1 MSTTVNNNDASSSST
16 SVSNSAES
24 FDLRMKSM
32 EDQINNLSLAF
43 TRFMKEPMF
52 SSNTNS
58 RSQPS
63 HDDSDTENEQS
74 EDESSNNVD
83 VPTDYQL
90 SDTLLGQYKHMVNNQ
105 GLLVEEECILKKDEI
120 SELNKVFNFP
130 SNFQVNVAPFGTPEG
145 ITVSSNV
152 KNNDT
157 DLLIVEKRIN
167 DSLKPLLLMSS
178 MLSSDS
184 SNVDVELISYLT
196 QSAIVLAV
204 NAQASLSRVR
214 RNNIAKEI
222 YGSEVLLPIKIK
234 DTPKMFDETETE
246 RVRKLAKSIR
256 KNNEAKQS
264 LLKLNY
270 HSKSNVKK
278 LVNSSGNNTTG
289 NSSNSK
295 SSSGS
300 NGRSNN
306 FNGSPSS
313 VASGSNN
320 TKSANE
326 EQEVNLPV
334 GGRLFHHK
342 QVWKELGLP
351 NFCQEV
357 VNGLKVHLLPN
368 FKPML
373 NPIPISIPEGPKSD
387 CITKEVQDLLLDDAI
402 EQVLPNRYS
411 KRVFYSNV
419 FTVPKPGTNL
429 HRPVLDLKRLNT
441 YINNQSFKMEGIK
454 NLPSMVKQGYYMV
467 KLDIKKAYLHVLVD
481 PQYRDLFR
489 FVWKGSHYRWKTMPF
504 GLSTAP
510 RIFTMLL
517 RPVLRML
524 RDINVSVIAYLD
536 DLLIVGSTKEECLSN
551 LKKTMDL
558 LVKLGFKLNLEKS
571 VLEPTQSITFLGLQI
586 DSVSMKLLVP
596 KEKKKSV
603 IKEIRNFLKLDCCS
617 PRKLAGLKGKLIAL
631 KDAVIPFRLYTR
643 RTNKFHSQCLTIAK
657 GDWDQSFP
665 IPQEVKSEI
674 SHWLTVLNQW
684 NGKEISLFPSYDYVL
699 TTDASESGAGATL
712 KKGNK
717 VIKTW
722 SFQWSTTQSNMSS
735 NRREMLALLMAYQA
749 LWWSNTR
756 SLSSVRTTLETM
768 PQKESE
774 LDWRAYSRILQCKSR
789 PPQPSFRD
797 ESQIIHQSNQE
808 LQLATEERSVQSHP
822 TSIRSNTDGSVRI
835 SPEPSNEQLLNNQNE
850 CTPPRLESME
860 AMSGLPTTH
869 SFAFYPGEDELI
881 QFEEGFY
888 NTDLPNLEISNL
900 VSDDSSTSSSSSS
913 SHVPS
918 STGNIPRSIDQTI
931 SRVDTNPDSTTLE
944 TGDYSTFQSHVMSF
958 ARTANTKTA
967 ELLMK
972 SWEPSTLKVYS
983 SSYTRFRNF
992 CTLNSLNPA
1001 NITLVVF
1008 MDYLTHLF
1016 KHKPPLAFSTIN
1028 GHRSMLNQLLLL
1040 RNQTDIVNDPF
1051 ITRIMTG
1058 IHKLRPSSAKYK
1070 EIWDANQVFK
1080 HLSTIKVI
1088 PKYTYTALLN
1098 KTLVLCKMFGL
1109 ARSSDLVKWS
1119 FKGLIITTDS
1129 IKGPVINAKEQRS
1142 GVVSILEL
1150 TSLDD
1155 TNSQV
1160 CPVRHLA
1167 TYLRA
1172 SKGRRKPHSGD
1183 SVFIK
1188 NEGEPLQVND
1198 INSIVLST
1206 LSKSGI
1212 DIVKFKSHSTR
1223 SAMASLLLSNNVP
1236 FHVVKKMGRWKS
1248 NDTVDTF
1255 YDKRIIGE
1263 KSGGFLNTVVQIS

>member
-16 SVSNSAES
+16 SASNNAES

-32 EDQINNLSLAF
+32 EDQINKLSLAF

-58 RSQPS
+58 RSQRT

-83 VPTDYQL
+83 VPTDFQL

-145 ITVSSNV
+145 ITVSSTV

-167 DSLKPLLLMSS
+167 DILKPLLLMSS

-184 SNVDVELISYLT
+184 SNVDVELISYIA

-270 HSKSNVKK
+270 HSKSNTKK
-278 LVNSSGNNTTG
+278 SVNSSGNNTTG

-306 FNGSPSS
+306 FNGSPSN

-368 FKPML
+368 FKPMP
-373 NPIPISIPEGPKSD
+373 NPIPFSIPEGPKSD

-467 KLDIKKAYLHVLVD
+467 KLDIKKAYLHVFVD

-524 RDINVSVIAYLD
+524 RDINVSIIAYLD

-596 KEKKKSV
+596 KEKKKSI

-643 RTNKFHSQCLTIAK
+643 QTNKFHSQCLTLAN
-657 GDWDQSFP
+657 GDWDVSFP
-665 IPQEVKSEI
+665 IPQDVKSEI

-684 NGKEISLFPSYDYVL
+684 NGKEISLFPSYDYNQVQVPL
-699 TTDASESGAGATL
+699 SRKETRQSRLGHSSG
-712 KKGNK
+712 
-717 VIKTW
+717 
-722 SFQWSTTQSNMSS
+722 
-735 NRREMLALLMAYQA
+735 
-749 LWWSNTR
+749 
-756 SLSSVRTTLETM
+756 
-768 PQKESE
+768 
-774 LDWRAYSRILQCKSR
+774 
-789 PPQPSFRD
+789 QPSFRD
-797 ESQIIHQSNQE
+797 ESQIIVQSNQE
-808 LQLATEERSVQSHP
+808 LQLATEEGSVQSNP
-822 TSIRSNTDGSVRI
+822 TSVRSNPDGSVRI
-835 SPEPSNEQLLNNQNE
+835 SPEPSNVQLLNNQNE

-900 VSDDSSTSSSSSS
+900 VSDDSSSSSSSS
-913 SHVPS
+913 SLHVSS
-918 STGNIPRSIDQTI
+918 STGNIPRSIDKTI
-931 SRVDTNPDSTTLE
+931 SRVNTNPNSTTLE
-944 TGDYSTFQSHVMSF
+944 TGDYSTFQSHVMSII
-958 ARTANTKTA
+958 RIQKSSTA

-992 CTLNSLNPA
+992 CTSNSLNPA

-1040 RNQTDIVNDPF
+1040 KNQTDIVNDPF

-1058 IHKLRPSSAKYK
+1058 IHKLRPSSAKYQ

-1080 HLSTIKVI
+1080 HLSTITVI
-1088 PKYTYTALLN
+1088 PKYTYTALLK

-1119 FKGLIITTDS
+1119 FNGLIITPDS
-1129 IKGPVINAKEQRS
+1129 IKGPVINAKEQRK
-1142 GVVSILEL
+1142 GVLSILEL

-1160 CPVRHLA
+1160 CPVRHLS

-1183 SVFIK
+1183 SVFIQ
-1188 NEGEPLQVND
+1188 NEGKPLDVKE
-1198 INSIVLST
+1198 INIIVLST
-1206 LSKSGI
+1206 LSSSGI
-1212 DIVKFKSHSTR
+1212 DISKFKSHSTR

>member
-16 SVSNSAES
+16 SASNNAES

-58 RSQPS
+58 RGQRT

-74 EDESSNNVD
+74 DDESSNNVD
-83 VPTDYQL
+83 VPTEYQL
-90 SDTLLGQYKHMVNNQ
+90 SDTLL
-105 GLLVEEECILKKDEI
+105 
-120 SELNKVFNFP
+120 VFNFP

-145 ITVSSNV
+145 ITVSSTV

-178 MLSSDS
+178 MISSDS
-184 SNVDVELISYLT
+184 SNVDVELISYLA

-214 RNNIAKEI
+214 RNNIAREI

-270 HSKSNVKK
+270 HSKSNAKK
-278 LVNSSGNNTTG
+278 SVNSSGNNTTG

-306 FNGSPSS
+306 FNGSPSN

-326 EQEVNLPV
+326 EQGVNLPV

-357 VNGLKVHLLPN
+357 VNGLKIHLLPN
-368 FKPML
+368 FKPMP
-373 NPIPISIPEGPKSD
+373 NSIPFSIPEGPKSD

-419 FTVPKPGTNL
+419 FTVPKPGTTL

-643 RTNKFHSQCLTIAK
+643 QTNKFHSQCLTLAN

-665 IPQEVKSEI
+665 IPQDVKSEI

-717 VIKTW
+717 IIKTW

-749 LWWSNTR
+749 LWWSDTGPI
-756 SLSSVRTTLETM
+756 SSVRTTLETM
-768 PQKESE
+768 PQEESE

-797 ESQIIHQSNQE
+797 ESQIVVQSNQE
-808 LQLATEERSVQSHP
+808 LQLATEEGSVQSHP
-822 TSIRSNTDGSVRI
+822 TSVRSNTDGSVRI

-900 VSDDSSTSSSSSS
+900 VSDDSSSSSSSS
-913 SHVPS
+913 SLHVSS
-918 STGNIPRSIDQTI
+918 STGNIPRSVDQ
-931 SRVDTNPDSTTLE
+931 
-944 TGDYSTFQSHVMSF
+944 QSSS
-958 ARTANTKTA
+958 TA

-992 CTLNSLNPA
+992 CSSNSLNPA

-1040 RNQTDIVNDPF
+1040 KNQTDIVNDPF

-1058 IHKLRPSSAKYK
+1058 IHKLRPSSAKYQ

-1088 PKYTYTALLN
+1088 PKYTYTALLK

-1119 FKGLIITTDS
+1119 FNGLIITPDS
-1129 IKGPVINAKEQRS
+1129 IKGPVINAKEQRK
-1142 GVVSILEL
+1142 GVLSILEL

-1155 TNSQV
+1155 TNSQKK
-1160 CPVRHLA
+1160 A
-1167 TYLRA
+1167 
-1172 SKGRRKPHSGD
+1172 HSGD
-1183 SVFIK
+1183 SVFIQ
-1188 NEGEPLQVND
+1188 NEGKPLDVKE
-1198 INSIVLST
+1198 INIIVLST
-1206 LSKSGI
+1206 LSSSGI
-1212 DIVKFKSHSTR
+1212 DISKFKSHSTR

>member
-16 SVSNSAES
+16 SASNNAES

-32 EDQINNLSLAF
+32 EDQINNLSLAL

-58 RSQPS
+58 RSQRT
-63 HDDSDTENEQS
+63 HDDSDTESEQS
-74 EDESSNNVD
+74 DDESSNNVD

-145 ITVSSNV
+145 ITVSSTV

-184 SNVDVELISYLT
+184 SNVDVELISYLA

-256 KNNEAKQS
+256 KNNEAKPS

-270 HSKSNVKK
+270 HSKSNAKK
-278 LVNSSGNNTTG
+278 SVNSSGNNTTG

-306 FNGSPSS
+306 FNGSPSN

-368 FKPML
+368 FKPMP

-387 CITKEVQDLLLDDAI
+387 CITKEVQELLLDDAI

-419 FTVPKPGTNL
+419 FTVPKPGTTL

-643 RTNKFHSQCLTIAK
+643 RTNKFHSQCLTLAN

-665 IPQEVKSEI
+665 IPQDVKSEI

-717 VIKTW
+717 TIKTW

-749 LWWSNTR
+749 LWWSDTGPI
-756 SLSSVRTTLETM
+756 SFVRTTLETM
-768 PQKESE
+768 PQEESE

-797 ESQIIHQSNQE
+797 ESQIIIQK
-808 LQLATEERSVQSHP
+808 RSVQSHP
-822 TSIRSNTDGSVRI
+822 TSVRSNPDGSVRI

-869 SFAFYPGEDELI
+869 SFAFYPGENELI

-900 VSDDSSTSSSSSS
+900 VSDDSSSSSSSSS
-913 SHVPS
+913 SHVSS

-931 SRVDTNPDSTTLE
+931 SRVNTNPNSTTLE
-944 TGDYSTFQSHVMSF
+944 TGDYSTFQSHVMSII
-958 ARTANTKTA
+958 RIQKSSTA

-992 CTLNSLNPA
+992 CSSNSLNPA
-1001 NITLVVF
+1001 NITLVDF

-1040 RNQTDIVNDPF
+1040 KNQIDIVNDPF
-1051 ITRIMTG
+1051 ITIIMTG
-1058 IHKLRPSSAKYK
+1058 IHKLRPSSAKYQ

-1088 PKYTYTALLN
+1088 PKYTYTALLK

-1119 FKGLIITTDS
+1119 FNGLIITPDS
-1129 IKGPVINAKEQRS
+1129 IKGPVVNAKEQRK
-1142 GVVSILEL
+1142 GVLSILEL

-1160 CPVRHLA
+1160 CPVRHLS

-1172 SKGRRKPHSGD
+1172 SKGRRMPHSGD
-1183 SVFIK
+1183 YVFIQI
-1188 NEGEPLQVND
+1188 EGKPLD
-1198 INSIVLST
+1198 IKEINIIVLST
-1206 LSKSGI
+1206 LSSSGI
-1212 DIVKFKSHSTR
+1212 DISKFKSHSTR

>member
-1 MSTTVNNNDASSSST
+1 
-16 SVSNSAES
+16 
-24 FDLRMKSM
+24 M

-58 RSQPS
+58 RSQRT

-74 EDESSNNVD
+74 DDESSNNVD

-105 GLLVEEECILKKDEI
+105 GLLIEEECILKKDEI

-145 ITVSSNV
+145 ITVSSTV

-184 SNVDVELISYLT
+184 SNVDVELISYLA

-270 HSKSNVKK
+270 HSKSNAKK
-278 LVNSSGNNTTG
+278 SVNSSGNNTTG

-306 FNGSPSS
+306 FNGSPSN

-351 NFCQEV
+351 NFYQEV
-357 VNGLKVHLLPN
+357 VNGLKIHLLPN
-368 FKPML
+368 FKPMP
-373 NPIPISIPEGPKSD
+373 NPIPFSIPEGPKSD

-411 KRVFYSNV
+411 KHVFYSNV
-419 FTVPKPGTNL
+419 FTVPKPGTTL

-596 KEKKKSV
+596 KEKKKSI

-643 RTNKFHSQCLTIAK
+643 QTNKFHSQCLTLAN
-657 GDWDQSFP
+657 GDWDVSFP

-717 VIKTW
+717 TIKTW
-722 SFQWSTTQSNMSS
+722 SF
-735 NRREMLALLMAYQA
+735 
-749 LWWSNTR
+749 
-756 SLSSVRTTLETM
+756 
-768 PQKESE
+768 
-774 LDWRAYSRILQCKSR
+774 
-789 PPQPSFRD
+789 
-797 ESQIIHQSNQE
+797 
-808 LQLATEERSVQSHP
+808 
-822 TSIRSNTDGSVRI
+822 
-835 SPEPSNEQLLNNQNE
+835 
-850 CTPPRLESME
+850 
-860 AMSGLPTTH
+860 
-869 SFAFYPGEDELI
+869 
-881 QFEEGFY
+881 
-888 NTDLPNLEISNL
+888 
-900 VSDDSSTSSSSSS
+900 
-913 SHVPS
+913 
-918 STGNIPRSIDQTI
+918 
-931 SRVDTNPDSTTLE
+931 
-944 TGDYSTFQSHVMSF
+944 
-958 ARTANTKTA
+958 
-967 ELLMK
+967 
-972 SWEPSTLKVYS
+972 
-983 SSYTRFRNF
+983 
-992 CTLNSLNPA
+992 
-1001 NITLVVF
+1001 
-1008 MDYLTHLF
+1008 
-1016 KHKPPLAFSTIN
+1016 
-1028 GHRSMLNQLLLL
+1028 
-1040 RNQTDIVNDPF
+1040 
-1051 ITRIMTG
+1051 
-1058 IHKLRPSSAKYK
+1058 
-1070 EIWDANQVFK
+1070 
-1080 HLSTIKVI
+1080 
-1088 PKYTYTALLN
+1088 
-1098 KTLVLCKMFGL
+1098 
-1109 ARSSDLVKWS
+1109 
-1119 FKGLIITTDS
+1119 
-1129 IKGPVINAKEQRS
+1129 
-1142 GVVSILEL
+1142 
-1150 TSLDD
+1150 
-1155 TNSQV
+1155 
-1160 CPVRHLA
+1160 
-1167 TYLRA
+1167 
-1172 SKGRRKPHSGD
+1172 
-1183 SVFIK
+1183 
-1188 NEGEPLQVND
+1188 
-1198 INSIVLST
+1198 
-1206 LSKSGI
+1206 
-1212 DIVKFKSHSTR
+1212 
-1223 SAMASLLLSNNVP
+1223 
-1236 FHVVKKMGRWKS
+1236 
-1248 NDTVDTF
+1248 
-1255 YDKRIIGE
+1255 
-1263 KSGGFLNTVVQIS
+1263 

>member
-16 SVSNSAES
+16 SASNNAES
-24 FDLRMKSM
+24 FDLLMKSM

-58 RSQPS
+58 RSQRT

-74 EDESSNNVD
+74 DDESSNNVD

-145 ITVSSNV
+145 ITVSSTV

-184 SNVDVELISYLT
+184 SNVDVELISYLA

-270 HSKSNVKK
+270 HSKSNAKK
-278 LVNSSGNNTTG
+278 SVNSSGNNTTG

-306 FNGSPSS
+306 FNGSPSN

-368 FKPML
+368 FKPMP
-373 NPIPISIPEGPKSD
+373 NPIPFSIPEGPKSD

-419 FTVPKPGTNL
+419 FTVPKPGTTL

-643 RTNKFHSQCLTIAK
+643 RTNKFHSQCLTLAN
-657 GDWDQSFP
+657 GDCDQSFP
-665 IPQEVKSEI
+665 IPQDVKSEI
-674 SHWLTVLNQW
+674 LHWLTVLNQW

-717 VIKTW
+717 TIKTW
-722 SFQWSTTQSNMSS
+722 SFQWSITQSNMSS

-749 LWWSNTR
+749 LWWSDTGPI
-756 SLSSVRTTLETM
+756 SSVRTTLETM

-797 ESQIIHQSNQE
+797 ESQIIVQSNQE
-808 LQLATEERSVQSHP
+808 LQLATEEGSVQSNP
-822 TSIRSNTDGSVRI
+822 TSVRSNTDGSVRI
-835 SPEPSNEQLLNNQNE
+835 SPEPSNVQLLNNQNE

-869 SFAFYPGEDELI
+869 SFAFYPEEDELI

-900 VSDDSSTSSSSSS
+900 VSDDSSSSSSSSS
-913 SHVPS
+913 SHVSS

-931 SRVDTNPDSTTLE
+931 GRVNTNPNSTTLE
-944 TGDYSTFQSHVMSF
+944 TGDYSTFQSHVMSII
-958 ARTANTKTA
+958 RIQKSSTA

-1040 RNQTDIVNDPF
+1040 KNQTDIVNDPF

-1058 IHKLRPSSAKYK
+1058 IHKLRPSSAKYQ

-1088 PKYTYTALLN
+1088 PKYTYTALLK

-1119 FKGLIITTDS
+1119 FNGLVITPDS
-1129 IKGPVINAKEQRS
+1129 IKGPVVNAKEQRK
-1142 GVVSILEL
+1142 GVLSILEF
-1150 TSLDD
+1150 SLY
-1155 TNSQV
+1155 
-1160 CPVRHLA
+1160 PFRP
-1167 TYLRA
+1167 
-1172 SKGRRKPHSGD
+1172 GF
-1183 SVFIK
+1183 SV
-1188 NEGEPLQVND
+1188 
-1198 INSIVLST
+1198 
-1206 LSKSGI
+1206 
-1212 DIVKFKSHSTR
+1212 
-1223 SAMASLLLSNNVP
+1223 A
-1236 FHVVKKMGRWKS
+1236 KMGRWKS

-1255 YDKRIIGE
+1255 FDKRIIGE

>member
-16 SVSNSAES
+16 SASNNAES

-58 RSQPS
+58 RSQRT
-63 HDDSDTENEQS
+63 HDDSDTESEQS
-74 EDESSNNVD
+74 DDESSNNVD

-145 ITVSSNV
+145 ITVSSTV

-184 SNVDVELISYLT
+184 SNVDVELISYLA

-246 RVRKLAKSIR
+246 L
-256 KNNEAKQS
+256 
-264 LLKLNY
+264 
-270 HSKSNVKK
+270 
-278 LVNSSGNNTTG
+278 NSSGNNTTG

-295 SSSGS
+295 SSSGVMADLTTS
-300 NGRSNN
+300 MDHQVMLHQ
-306 FNGSPSS
+306 
-313 VASGSNN
+313 VA
-320 TKSANE
+320 TIPK

-368 FKPML
+368 FKPMP
-373 NPIPISIPEGPKSD
+373 NPIPFSIPEGPKSD

-419 FTVPKPGTNL
+419 FTVPKPGTTL
-429 HRPVLDLKRLNT
+429 HRPVLDLKRFNT

-643 RTNKFHSQCLTIAK
+643 RTNKFHSQCLTLAN

-665 IPQEVKSEI
+665 IPQDVKSEI

-717 VIKTW
+717 TIKTW

-749 LWWSNTR
+749 LWWSDTGPI
-756 SLSSVRTTLETM
+756 SSVRTTLETM
-768 PQKESE
+768 PQEE
-774 LDWRAYSRILQCKSR
+774 GQLDWREYSRILQCKSR
-789 PPQPSFRD
+789 QPQPSFRD
-797 ESQIIHQSNQE
+797 ESQIIVQSNQE
-808 LQLATEERSVQSHP
+808 LQLATEEGSVQSNP
-822 TSIRSNTDGSVRI
+822 TSVRSNPDGSVRI
-835 SPEPSNEQLLNNQNE
+835 SPEPSNVQLLNNQNE
-850 CTPPRLESME
+850 CTPPRLEPME

-900 VSDDSSTSSSSSS
+900 VSDDSRSSSSSSS
-913 SHVPS
+913 SHVSPS
-918 STGNIPRSIDQTI
+918 SGNIPRSIDQTI
-931 SRVDTNPDSTTLE
+931 SKVNTNPNSTTLE
-944 TGDYSTFQSHVMSF
+944 TGDYSTFQSH
-958 ARTANTKTA
+958 
-967 ELLMK
+967 
-972 SWEPSTLKVYS
+972 EPSTLKVYS
-983 SSYTRFRNF
+983 SIYTRFRNF

-1040 RNQTDIVNDPF
+1040 KNQTDIVNDPF

-1058 IHKLRPSSAKYK
+1058 IHKLRPSSAKYQ

-1088 PKYTYTALLN
+1088 PKYTYTALLK

-1119 FKGLIITTDS
+1119 FNGLIITPDS
-1129 IKGPVINAKEQRS
+1129 IKGPVVNAKEQRK
-1142 GVVSILEL
+1142 GVLSILEL

-1160 CPVRHLA
+1160 CPVRHLS

-1183 SVFIK
+1183 SVFIQ
-1188 NEGEPLQVND
+1188 NEGKPLDVKE
-1198 INSIVLST
+1198 INIIVLST
-1206 LSKSGI
+1206 LSSSGI
-1212 DIVKFKSHSTR
+1212 DISKFKSHSTR

-1263 KSGGFLNTVVQIS
+1263 NLVVS